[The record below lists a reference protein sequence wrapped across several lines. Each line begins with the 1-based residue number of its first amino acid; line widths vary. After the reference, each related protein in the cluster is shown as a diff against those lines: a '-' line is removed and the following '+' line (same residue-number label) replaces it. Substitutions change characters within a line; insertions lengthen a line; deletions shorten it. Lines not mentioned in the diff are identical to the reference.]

1 MAKNQDLGFA
11 PNYMSALEIDTTP
24 DAASPTWAIF
34 SRGITEVKPTTNETT
49 ETKDYY
55 DGYGT
60 PTDKV
65 KSVQPQYEVTGDRCY
80 GDPAQDF
87 VASLALETGEGRT
100 GHFRHTD
107 PNGDVV
113 EGDCTYLGLTVGSQQ
128 GAASDPGAFSCT
140 ISGAGAMRYIPANKL
155 KQPTGVTC
163 TAPTGPA
170 VGKSMK
176 LTPTVM
182 PAEANAKCFFASGNT
197 DVATVDSDGN
207 VTGVAAGEAVI
218 TVRCASKPSICT
230 QVKVTVAAK

>member
-1 MAKNQDLGFA
+1 M
-11 PNYMSALEIDTTP
+11 
-24 DAASPTWAIF
+24 
-34 SRGITEVKPTTNETT
+34 
-49 ETKDYY
+49 
-55 DGYGT
+55 
-60 PTDKV
+60 
-65 KSVQPQYEVTGDRCY
+65 
-80 GDPAQDF
+80 
-87 VASLALETGEGRT
+87 
-100 GHFRHTD
+100 
-107 PNGDVV
+107 V

-176 LTPTVM
+176 LAPTVT
-182 PAEANAKCFFASGNT
+182 PDEANAKCFFASGNT